1 MADNK
6 DQTNSVRLDKERLS
20 IAERMAELSQNE
32 FSRLD
37 RRLMINQ
44 KLINQTKE
52 LAELADEFN
61 KHQKDTSTTLG
72 RLTSKQKDYSEEIK
86 KAAAT
91 EEALQKRK
99 VDLTKRAQEIRDKI
113 QKRREERGNM
123 V

>member
-6 DQTNSVRLDKERLS
+6 DQIRLDNERLS

-37 RRLMINQ
+37 RRLMINR

-113 QKRREERGNM
+113 Q
-123 V
+123 